1 MSTETDRL
9 IEDYLRTLEREL
21 DGLPWA
27 RRREVL
33 DEISEHISAA
43 RAELENESESAIRTM
58 LDRLGDPA
66 DIAAEAGGRV
76 AGAEPSAI
84 AVRSSAGWQEIAA
97 LVLLPLGGL
106 VIPVLGWVIGLILL
120 WSSNAWTTREKLLGT
135 LVVPGGLVVPVALFF
150 MAGASVRSCASL
162 GDGSVTCTGG
172 ESHLMQGLLY
182 GGLIALLLAPL
193 LVVIFLARRM
203 NRRLPVNN
211 SAPATG

>member
-66 DIAAEAGGRV
+66 DIAAEAGVRV
-76 AGAEPSAI
+76 ADAEPTTPL
-84 AVRSSAGWQEIAA
+84 RSSAGWQEIAA
-97 LVLLPLGGL
+97 LILLLLGGL
-106 VIPVLGWVIGLILL
+106 VIPVVGWVIGLILL
-120 WSSNAWTTREKLLGT
+120 WSSNVWTTREKLLGT
-135 LVVPGGLVVPVALFF
+135 LVVPGGLLVPVAIFL
-150 MAGASVRSCASL
+150 MAGGSAQSCASL

-172 ESHLMQGLLY
+172 ESGLMQVVLY
-182 GGLIALLLAPL
+182 ASFIALLLAPV

-203 NRRLPVNN
+203 NRRPSLND
-211 SAPATG
+211 SAAATG